1 MRIDPT
7 DAMGGILARDDGRS
21 AGPGGDLG
29 SSGSRATLSAVHFV
43 IMGCGRVGAEL
54 TIQLA
59 KAGHTVS
66 IVDKRKEAFD
76 RLPPGFEATTIVGL
90 GFDREVLEKARIRE
104 ADAFIAVSNGDNSNI
119 VSARV
124 AREYFKVPKVIAR
137 IYDPRRADIYEKLD
151 IPTVASVRWAA
162 KQVQYLLFHGRETM
176 RDSLAGGFLLHLQ
189 VELPDHLVGKKI
201 SSVTSDGEV
210 EVIGVE
216 RGGTGFI
223 PKDDSTFQEGD
234 MAHFVVHKDAT
245 DKFDML
251 LEPAAE

>member
-1 MRIDPT
+1 M
-7 DAMGGILARDDGRS
+7 
-21 AGPGGDLG
+21 
-29 SSGSRATLSAVHFV
+29 HFV

-76 RLPPGFEATTIVGL
+76 RLPPGFDAKTIVGI
-90 GFDREVLEKARIRE
+90 GFDREVLEEAGIRE

-176 RDSLAGGFLLHLQ
+176 RDSLAGGSLLHLQ
-189 VELPDHLVGKKI
+189 VGMPDHLVGKKI

-216 RGGTGFI
+216 RGGAGFI

-234 MAHFVVHKDAT
+234 VAHFVVHKDAT
-245 DKFDML
+245 EKLDLL